1 VTDNTPPSLTIGT
14 ATAQPGKIV
23 TGWFEAIPMPTGG
36 MDCFPLMIAQGAD
49 PAGPVLWLTTGIHGD
64 EHTGLIAIH
73 NLITP
78 ELVESMRGT
87 LVAVLAL
94 SPAGMRHR
102 SRTAVYHGGDPNRAF
117 PRPVPQEPIS
127 RESRPIS
134 GLEAAYKRLYQAI
147 SDSRPAAL
155 LDLHNAS
162 IGSIPFA
169 FRDPVFYGKRHGM
182 GMTRLEAETLQA
194 QVGGILDALGFTV
207 INEFVSDTYVSRSL
221 HRSVSGSILNG
232 VKIPAATIELG
243 SWMHVDPG
251 VVGACCTG
259 IRNVM
264 RWAGMLDGPLEPIE
278 GIPVIKP
285 GYSVRRMIHPYA
297 PSAGLVHHLVRPGE
311 FFERGQP
318 LARLTNVF
326 GDPIGRDWG
335 LLRAKQDG
343 FVIAWHHGV
352 LRYQGDAIMI
362 IAVRDRGNL
371 VEPFP
376 E

>member
-1 VTDNTPPSLTIGT
+1 
-14 ATAQPGKIV
+14 
-23 TGWFEAIPMPTGG
+23 MPTGG
-36 MDCFPLMIAQGAD
+36 TDCFPLMVAQGVD
-49 PAGPVLWLTTGIHGD
+49 PGGPVLWLTTGIHGD

-78 ELVESMRGT
+78 ELVASMHGS

-94 SPAGMRHR
+94 NPTGMRHR

-134 GLEAAYKRLYQAI
+134 GLEAAYKRLYRVI
-147 SDSRPAAL
+147 GDSRPTAL
-155 LDLHNAS
+155 LDLHNAA

-169 FRDPVFYGKRHGM
+169 FRDPVFYGKRRGM
-182 GMTRLEAETLQA
+182 GMIRADAEALQA
-194 QVGGILDALGFTV
+194 QVGEMLDAFGFTV
-207 INEFVSDTYVSRSL
+207 INEFVSDSYISRNL

-232 VKIPAATIELG
+232 LKIPAATIELG

-251 VVGACCTG
+251 VVEACCAG

-264 RWAGMLDGPLEPIE
+264 RWAGMLDGPMEAID
-278 GIPVIKP
+278 GIPVVKP
-285 GYSVRRMIHPYA
+285 DYDVRRIVHPYA
-297 PSAGLVHHLVRPGE
+297 PSAGIAHHLVRPGE
-311 FFERGQP
+311 FFEKGQA
-318 LARLTNVF
+318 LVRLTDVF
-326 GDPIGRDWG
+326 GEPVGRDGG

-343 FVIAWHHGV
+343 FVVAWHHGV
-352 LRYQGDAIMI
+352 VRYQGDPIMI
-362 IAVRDRGNL
+362 IAVRDGGNL